1 MLNDHVPNTAEWFFK
16 TSAFLAWHNG
26 IGSKTLYVEGING
39 AGKSMLASLAADH
52 LLNLRK
58 SVPDVKVAV
67 LSAYYD
73 YKTPDQQRCAD
84 MIAGMLKQFLS
95 SSQRIHPEIRQLHS
109 NFSIGKRPSKDDMF
123 RVLLQVIR
131 DFTAVFLI
139 VDALDE
145 CSVSNR
151 KELEDL
157 ISGIQTMARGEN
169 VDIRLLATSRPNEL
183 NERLVGGVKTTYR
196 AEEKDLLSLLEHRIG
211 PETVFISDKAIWI
224 RAKKQVAS
232 TANGMSV
239 HMLHLY

>member
-1 MLNDHVPNTAEWFFK
+1 MK
-16 TSAFLAWHNG
+16 
-26 IGSKTLYVEGING
+26 
-39 AGKSMLASLAADH
+39 
-52 LLNLRK
+52 
-58 SVPDVKVAV
+58 
-67 LSAYYD
+67 
-73 YKTPDQQRCAD
+73 
-84 MIAGMLKQFLS
+84 
-95 SSQRIHPEIRQLHS
+95 
-109 NFSIGKRPSKDDMF
+109 KRPSKDDMF

-151 KELEDL
+151 KELGDL

-232 TANGMSV
+232 TANGMLV